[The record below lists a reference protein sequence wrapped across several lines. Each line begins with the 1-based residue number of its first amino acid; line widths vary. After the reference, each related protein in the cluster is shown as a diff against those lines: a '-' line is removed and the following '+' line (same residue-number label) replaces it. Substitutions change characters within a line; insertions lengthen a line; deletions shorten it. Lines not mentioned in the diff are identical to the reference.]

1 MEALS
6 VDERCEIECG
16 RIVKLLKEND
26 GKLSLENLT
35 EKYKEKYKIDLEQW
49 KGAFVQFS
57 TFIKYGCSGKI
68 DIVNDDIVLTSKPK
82 SGSSDAQSGSFQYIS
97 KPQFS
102 QFYGFS
108 DRDRGKGV
116 PYRVWRF
123 EVASTIK
130 EGLYSNEIVA
140 EQIRRSLQGEAK
152 SKVVGF
158 SVDTTMEDM
167 LSQLDQFYMEDG
179 GVTGD
184 EMLAEAYKWKQG
196 AQEEV
201 AAFASRLDNEVRKAK
216 VRGTALLPDEGAVDK
231 QLRVLFWEG
240 LKGPIKDKARHR
252 KDQCQ
257 SFAELITAARYGEKE
272 AYGSNEAK
280 YVGRA
285 QQSVVQEPGESAW
298 SNADNPLKW
307 FNQMLQEVKA
317 MASTVEA
324 RQNEQS
330 SEGGRRK
337 PWGSRR
343 SGGDPPTCFRCG
355 QVGHQRIGCRNAPID
370 RNSTGGNTGRTPEN
384 GDRPLT
390 RGSQRF

>member
-1 MEALS
+1 MSIAS
-6 VDERCEIECG
+6 IDNIHYVV
-16 RIVKLLKEND
+16 IVKEENIRFYIWLI
-26 GKLSLENLT
+26 LSL
-35 EKYKEKYKIDLEQW
+35 
-49 KGAFVQFS
+49 
-57 TFIKYGCSGKI
+57 CS
-68 DIVNDDIVLTSKPK
+68 
-82 SGSSDAQSGSFQYIS
+82 
-97 KPQFS
+97 
-102 QFYGFS
+102 
-108 DRDRGKGV
+108 
-116 PYRVWRF
+116 
-123 EVASTIK
+123 
-130 EGLYSNEIVA
+130 
-140 EQIRRSLQGEAK
+140 SL
-152 SKVVGF
+152 
-158 SVDTTMEDM
+158 M
-167 LSQLDQFYMEDG
+167 
-179 GVTGD
+179 
-184 EMLAEAYKWKQG
+184 
-196 AQEEV
+196 
-201 AAFASRLDNEVRKAK
+201 
-216 VRGTALLPDEGAVDK
+216 
-231 QLRVLFWEG
+231 G
-240 LKGPIKDKARHR
+240 LKGPIKDQARHR

-285 QQSVVQEPGESAW
+285 QQSVVQEPGESAR
-298 SNADNPLKW
+298 SNADNPPKW

-355 QVGHQRIGCRNAPID
+355 QVGHLSIGCRNAPID

>member
-1 MEALS
+1 M
-6 VDERCEIECG
+6 DERCTIECG
-16 RIVKLLKEND
+16 RIVDLLKEND
-26 GKLSLENLT
+26 GKLPAENLAA
-35 EKYKEKYKIDLEQW
+35 KYKEKYKIDLEQW

-57 TFIKYGCSGKI
+57 AFIKYGCSGKLN
-68 DIVNDDIVLTSKPK
+68 IVNDDIVLASQSK
-82 SGSSDAQSGSFQYIS
+82 SSSSDAHSGAFQYIS

-108 DRDRGKGV
+108 ERDRGKGV

-130 EGLYSNEIVA
+130 EGLHSQEIVA
-140 EQIRRSLQGEAK
+140 EQMRRSLQGEAK

-158 SVDTTMEDM
+158 AADISLEDM
-167 LSQLDQFYMEDG
+167 LLQLDQFYKEDG

-201 AAFASRLDNEVRKAK
+201 AAFASRLDNQVRKAK
-216 VRGTALLPDEGAVDK
+216 VRGTALLPDESAVDK

-252 KDQCQ
+252 KDQCKN
-257 SFAELITAARYGEKE
+257 FAELITAARYGEKE

-285 QQSVVQEPGESAW
+285 HQSVVEDSGESAQ
-298 SNADNPLKW
+298 SIPDNPPKW

-317 MASTVEA
+317 MASTVEIK
-324 RQNEQS
+324 QNEQS
-330 SEGGRRK
+330 SGGWRRRNRE
-337 PWGSRR
+337 PRGPA
-343 SGGDPPTCFRCG
+343 GDPPTCYRCG
-355 QVGHQRIGCRNAPID
+355 QVGHLKIGCRNVPIN
-370 RNSTGGNTGRTPEN
+370 RNSTSGSASGMSEN
-384 GDRPLT
+384 GNRPLM
-390 RGSQRF
+390 RDNQRL